1 MRWKFGTPLTLE
13 TENYILRSIEP
24 AHIPGEMVAWFADKE
39 VMRYMNDPM
48 DMDNSQLARFFSNY
62 KNSANF
68 ALLIHD
74 RATKKP
80 IGIFRIH
87 LDFKSEIGNT
97 SVMIGDKDFWGASV
111 VLEVRERIIQFL
123 FSAMKIEKICG
134 SVRSRNLPALFNYS
148 RQHFKKEGV
157 RIRQIR
163 NREGGFDDV
172 VEFAL
177 FKEDWLEQK
186 RVEYAASKTE
196 EEIQINE

>member
-1 MRWKFGTPLTLE
+1 MRWKFGTPITLE

-24 AHIPGEMVAWFADKE
+24 AHIPGEIVAWFADKE

-48 DMDNSQLARFFSNY
+48 GMDNNQLSRFFSNY
-62 KNSANF
+62 KNTGNF

-74 RATKKP
+74 KATKKP
-80 IGIFRIH
+80 VGIFRIYI
-87 LDFKSEIGNT
+87 DFKNEMAIT
-97 SVMIGDKDFWGASV
+97 RIMIGDKDFWGAAV

-134 SVRSRNLPALFNYS
+134 YVRSRNLPALFNYS

-186 RVEYAASKTE
+186 RVEYAALKTKE
-196 EEIQINE
+196 ET